1 MYKVYIVEDDPM
13 VSSINERFINKFDKF
28 KVVGSSLS
36 GKGLAENID
45 LLKPDL
51 LLLDIYMP
59 GINGIELLKE
69 IRKNNKRLEVIMV
82 TAAQDV
88 DTITEALSL
97 GVMDYLIK
105 PYDFSRLK
113 KALENFIIKVDLIKD
128 SKILTQKD
136 LDKINNLG
144 YIHPI
149 GESSDQEMPKGLDE
163 LTLNKIQNII
173 NLAERPLS
181 SSEVGEILSVSRITA
196 RKYLEYLAESNLIQ
210 IHLKYGNTGRPTRLY
225 QRIK

>member
-1 MYKVYIVEDDPM
+1 
-13 VSSINERFINKFDKF
+13 
-28 KVVGSSLS
+28 LS

-136 LDKINNLG
+136 LDKINNLD